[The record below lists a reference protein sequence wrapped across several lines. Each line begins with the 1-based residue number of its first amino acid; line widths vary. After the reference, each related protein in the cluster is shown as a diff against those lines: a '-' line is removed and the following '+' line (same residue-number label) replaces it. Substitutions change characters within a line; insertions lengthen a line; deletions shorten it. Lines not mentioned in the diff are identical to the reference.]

1 MRNYEI
7 RQHAPLPRTPR
18 PVVIVGSGGIVRSA
32 HLPAYKKA
40 GFPVVGLFDL
50 DNERASAVAAEFSVP
65 TVYSSLDEL
74 FAKAPADAVF
84 DIATPASS
92 FLPVLEMVPD
102 GSAVLLQKPMGENIE
117 QATAIRAVCRRKRL
131 IGAVN
136 VQLRYA
142 PNIMAARSLI
152 EQGAVGEVSDL
163 EVRVTVYTPWHLWS
177 FLEGIPR
184 VEILYH
190 SVHYIDLARSF
201 LGDPPT
207 VWARTVKQP
216 KKPKIASTRSNIIL
230 EFGPAVRANISVNHD
245 HEYGFRHQESYVKW
259 EGTGGAIKTTL
270 GVLMDYPNGV
280 ADTLEYCTL
289 EEGKPPEWMN
299 VPLEGTWFP
308 DGFIGSMASLMC
320 YAEGSSDSLPHSIE
334 DAWRTMSVVEAAYR
348 SSDSEGTR
356 VRYD

>member
-1 MRNYEI
+1 MLRI
-7 RQHAPLPRTPR
+7 QQHVPLPKHPR
-18 PVVIVGSGGIVRSA
+18 PIVIVGAGGIVRSA

-40 GFPVVGLFDL
+40 GFPVAGIFDVAGEKAL
-50 DNERASAVAAEFSVP
+50 AVAQEFSIP
-65 TVYSSLDEL
+65 AVYSSLDEL
-74 FAKAPADAVF
+74 FARAPKEAVF
-84 DIATPASS
+84 DIATPASC
-92 FLPVLEMVPD
+92 FLSVLGRVPE
-102 GSAVLLQKPMGENIE
+102 GSVVLLQKPMGENIE
-117 QATAIRAVCRRKRL
+117 QATAIRDLCRRRAL
-131 IGAVN
+131 TGAVN
-136 VQLRYA
+136 FQLRYA

-152 EQGAVGEVSDL
+152 ERGAVGEVSDL

-184 VEILYH
+184 VEMLYH

-216 KKPKIASTRSNIIL
+216 KNPKIASTRSNIIL
-230 EFGPAVRANISVNHD
+230 EFGPTVRANISVNHD

-289 EEGKPPEWMN
+289 EEGRTPEWTS

-308 DGFIGSMASLMC
+308 DGFTGSMASLMR
-320 YAEGSSDSLPHSIE
+320 YADGSSDKLPNSIE

>member
-1 MRNYEI
+1 MSQVEI
-7 RQHAPLPRTPR
+7 RQHAPLPERPR
-18 PVVIVGSGGIVRSA
+18 PIVIVGAGGIVRSA
-32 HLPAYKKA
+32 HLPAYTKA
-40 GFPVVGLFDL
+40 GFPVAGIFDL
-50 DNERASAVAAEFSVP
+50 DQARAAAVAGEFSIP
-65 TVYSSLDEL
+65 TVYPTLEGL
-74 FAKAPADAVF
+74 FSEAPGEAVF
-84 DIATPASS
+84 DVATPASS
-92 FLPVLEMVPD
+92 FLSVIERVPD
-102 GSAVLLQKPMGENIE
+102 GSVVLLQKPMGENIE
-117 QATAIRAVCRRKRL
+117 QATAIRDACRRKRL
-131 IGAVN
+131 TGAVN
-136 VQLRYA
+136 FQLRYA

-152 EQGAVGEVSDL
+152 AQGAIGEVSDL

-289 EEGKPPEWMN
+289 EEGKAPEWTN

-320 YAEGSSDSLPHSIE
+320 YAEGSSKTLPHSIE
-334 DAWRTMSVVEAAYR
+334 DAWRTMAVVEGAYR